1 MAQCNQNTASLDR
14 RLKKVT
20 LTAVSQVLGGYS
32 RCVRLALVLFCFLGR
47 DAISL
52 ALCTRGATPRKRWA
66 DSGGIDETE
75 ADLDYGLALLLTDST
90 ALLPILRKL
99 QLDGAI
105 SIGPSNA
112 FRMDPV
118 YSTKIL
124 AALPLELRHFWRLKA
139 LLFASQTIPWE
150 YLEPDFRPTDMSTEF
165 AHLKHTL
172 LEIKNNERYWAL
184 DSNKKAEVISSLLEA
199 SRFTDVEGR
208 LFAIANAKELTIG
221 LKRRYLEYYVAHKES
236 LALRLTGDVAQ
247 AKKVLNSILPIVS
260 RYPSSHKVKTHWAHG
275 HILIQRALDYSLAS
289 ELDKAIELLKG
300 WEAMSRHPSPIE
312 STILFRK
319 HLLMGE
325 LLRYRGGFNESLSH
339 LQRSEWLIG
348 IQPKLFFTPYR
359 TDLFFNIGSTLIELD
374 DFTYAESQLRKE
386 ILRQAKEED
395 KVAPLLNL
403 ALAESIFAQKRYA
416 EAQLIG
422 CEVVCQAHISER
434 EELHVLILFAKSF
447 HTSSD
452 WKEAYK
458 YWHMAFLFSSSW
470 KKYYRSLKI
479 G

>member
-1 MAQCNQNTASLDR
+1 
-14 RLKKVT
+14 
-20 LTAVSQVLGGYS
+20 
-32 RCVRLALVLFCFLGR
+32 
-47 DAISL
+47 
-52 ALCTRGATPRKRWA
+52 
-66 DSGGIDETE
+66 
-75 ADLDYGLALLLTDST
+75 
-90 ALLPILRKL
+90 
-99 QLDGAI
+99 
-105 SIGPSNA
+105 
-112 FRMDPV
+112 
-118 YSTKIL
+118 
-124 AALPLELRHFWRLKA
+124 
-139 LLFASQTIPWE
+139 
-150 YLEPDFRPTDMSTEF
+150 MSTEF

-416 EAQLIG
+416 EAQLIC
-422 CEVVCQAHISER
+422 CEVACQAHISER

-458 YWHMAFLFSSSW
+458 YWHMAFRKLSQCFPTYDHITRVVLASLCNIARRLELHSFQLKLEEILSEFED
-470 KKYYRSLKI
+470 RIESLKGQHWI
-479 G
+479 AGLDLWLDSLSESLTSAHLYLTAAY